1 MGTDVLDLRKLVV
14 VLLLHLLS
22 VRLRGLI
29 DATDEVFE
37 LVHLIKKFFPER
49 IIRQVDLLFDIILVV
64 LNQLVNLFHMLDGP
78 LVI

>member
-37 LVHLIKKFFPER
+37 LVHLIKKFFPEG

-64 LNQLVNLFHMLDGP
+64 LN
-78 LVI
+78 